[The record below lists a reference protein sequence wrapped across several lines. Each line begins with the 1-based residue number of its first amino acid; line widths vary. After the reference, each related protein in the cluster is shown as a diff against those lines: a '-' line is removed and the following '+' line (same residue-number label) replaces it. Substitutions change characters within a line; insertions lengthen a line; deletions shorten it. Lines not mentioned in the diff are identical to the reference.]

1 MAEDN
6 DSERTESPS
15 QQRLDKARAEG
26 QVVRSRELATFLLL
40 LAAAGAFSWLGADLV
55 QQMGGSLRT
64 GLIISHNEVFDT
76 KALTHRLHALSMD
89 ALWTMLPLLLL
100 LVAVSLAAPLLL
112 GGWLFST
119 KAFSPNFGR
128 LSPLSGLKR
137 MFSIHSLSELLKAV
151 GKALL
156 VGTLAAW
163 VIWGTRGELL
173 GLSAFNI
180 VDGITHLGQL
190 ICTTFLALT
199 AGMAIIAAVD
209 VPLQIWQH
217 YSKLKMTRQELRDE
231 ARESEGDPAVKARI
245 RSLQREAARKR
256 MMAQVPKAD
265 VIVTNPTHYAIALSY
280 TDSMRAPRVI
290 AKGSALIAQRIRE
303 LGREHNVPILEAPP
317 LARALYRHTELG
329 DEIPAALYEAVALI
343 LAYVFQLRRY
353 HTEGGAAP
361 QAPEGLSVPVGMDP
375 GAEP

>member
-40 LAAAGAFSWLGADLV
+40 LAAAGAFSWLGADIV
-55 QQMGGSLRT
+55 QHMGGSLRT

-76 KALTHRLHALSMD
+76 KALTHRLHALSLD
-89 ALWTMLPLLLL
+89 ALLTMLPLLLV

-119 KAFSPNFGR
+119 KAFSPNFDR
-128 LSPLSGLKR
+128 LNPMSGLKR

-151 GKALL
+151 GKAVL
-156 VGTLAAW
+156 VGALAAW

-173 GLSAFNI
+173 ALNAFNI
-180 VDGITHLGQL
+180 VDGLGHLGQL
-190 ICTTFLALT
+190 LCTTFLALT
-199 AGMAIIAAVD
+199 AGLAIIAAVD
-209 VPLQIWQH
+209 VPLQMWQH
-217 YSKLKMTRQELRDE
+217 HSKLKMTRQELRDE
-231 ARESEGDPAVKARI
+231 ARESEGDPAGKARI
-245 RSLQREAARKR
+245 RGLQREAARKR

-280 TDSMRAPRVI
+280 TESMRAPRVI

-317 LARALYRHTELG
+317 LARALFRHTELG

-343 LAYVFQLRRY
+343 MAYVFQLRRY
-353 HTEGGAAP
+353 HTQGGATP
-361 QAPEGLSVPVGMDP
+361 QAPDGLPIPVGMDP
-375 GAEP
+375 GVEP